1 MSGQYYLAITQTGDE
16 ILRHFLGGILAAL
29 AIIQFIYE
37 GIRNVSM

>member
-29 AIIQFIYE
+29 AIQFIYE